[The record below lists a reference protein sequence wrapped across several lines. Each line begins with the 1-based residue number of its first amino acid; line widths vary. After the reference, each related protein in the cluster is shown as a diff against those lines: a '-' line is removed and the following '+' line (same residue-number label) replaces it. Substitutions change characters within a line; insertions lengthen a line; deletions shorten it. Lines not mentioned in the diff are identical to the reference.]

1 VPVSTLAI
9 NFLWFTS
16 LTFTLIS
23 ALAAVLAQT
32 WIVKFSLVPT
42 QGFKGAMERWIH
54 DDKAEQWHLHTAIA
68 WITVLIQLALFL
80 FLAGFAVQAVADH
93 KSLGWT
99 ILSFVGATLVLY
111 IGITVLPW
119 FYPTTPFRTPF
130 SELGTRNQNVFFS
143 DASNLTPATKAKN
156 RTRDMWKFIQSIWTN
171 LGKTPDEAEVR
182 LGICWSVLKNSSK
195 NVSIH
200 AAVLE
205 LSKKRITPE
214 QSRQLVELGLPDE
227 LSYRLA
233 HLPAGQEKAVVER
246 MKDYL
251 HVVMWMVDECDVDVA
266 QGFSPLLDCDDA
278 FLLTLD
284 ALPPVCR
291 ALAFAIR
298 VHLVINMSNHGKIHG
313 TDWTAMI
320 DSLEADFAL
329 DVFRAAIRGLGIVNS
344 DDDHVKPELAHL
356 RQDCA
361 RMLAAY
367 IGSARFSN
375 ERLVASRIT
384 GDLLRIPR
392 IQQEPMK
399 HIPTFFSQ
407 LGECTILSR
416 LGAFGLST

>member
-1 VPVSTLAI
+1 
-9 NFLWFTS
+9 
-16 LTFTLIS
+16 
-23 ALAAVLAQT
+23 
-32 WIVKFSLVPT
+32 
-42 QGFKGAMERWIH
+42 
-54 DDKAEQWHLHTAIA
+54 
-68 WITVLIQLALFL
+68 
-80 FLAGFAVQAVADH
+80 
-93 KSLGWT
+93 
-99 ILSFVGATLVLY
+99 
-111 IGITVLPW
+111 
-119 FYPTTPFRTPF
+119 
-130 SELGTRNQNVFFS
+130 
-143 DASNLTPATKAKN
+143 
-156 RTRDMWKFIQSIWTN
+156 
-171 LGKTPDEAEVR
+171 
-182 LGICWSVLKNSSK
+182 
-195 NVSIH
+195 
-200 AAVLE
+200 
-205 LSKKRITPE
+205 
-214 QSRQLVELGLPDE
+214 
-227 LSYRLA
+227 
-233 HLPAGQEKAVVER
+233 

-251 HVVMWMVDECDVDVA
+251 HVVMWMVDECDADVT

-278 FLLTLD
+278 LLLTLD

-298 VHLVINMSNHGKIHG
+298 VHLLVNMPNHGKIHG

-344 DDDHVKPELAHL
+344 DDDDVKPELAHL

-399 HIPTFFSQ
+399 HILTFFSQ

>member
-1 VPVSTLAI
+1 
-9 NFLWFTS
+9 
-16 LTFTLIS
+16 
-23 ALAAVLAQT
+23 
-32 WIVKFSLVPT
+32 
-42 QGFKGAMERWIH
+42 MERWIH
-54 DDKAEQWHLHTAIA
+54 DDNAEDWHLHTAIA

-99 ILSFVGATLVLY
+99 ILSLVGATLVLY

-130 SELGTRNQNVFFS
+130 SELGTRSQNMFFS
-143 DASNLTPATKAKN
+143 DVPNLDPATKAKN
-156 RTRDMWKFIQSIWTN
+156 RTRDIWKFVQSIWTN

-182 LGICWSVLKNSSK
+182 LGICWSILKNSSK

-205 LSKKRITPE
+205 LTKKRITPE
-214 QSRQLVELGLPDE
+214 QSQQLIEFGFPNE
-227 LSYRLA
+227 LSYRLV

-246 MKDYL
+246 MKNYL
-251 HVVMWMVDECDVDVA
+251 HVIMWMVDECDSDVA
-266 QGFSPLLDCDDA
+266 QGFSLLLDRDDGL
-278 FLLTLD
+278 LLTLD
-284 ALPPVCR
+284 ALPPACR

-298 VHLVINMSNHGKIHG
+298 VQLLVNMCDHGKIHG

-320 DSLEADFAL
+320 DSLEPVFAL
-329 DVFRAAIRGLGIVNS
+329 DVFRAAIRGLVIVNS
-344 DDDHVKPELAHL
+344 DDDDDVKPELSHL
-356 RQDCA
+356 RHDCA

-384 GDLLRIPR
+384 GDPLRIPR
-392 IQQEPMK
+392 IQQEPTE
-399 HIPTFFSQ
+399 HITTFFSQ
-407 LGECTILSR
+407 LGECSILSR
-416 LGAFGLST
+416 LRTFCLST